1 VPLPRG
7 ERGEKEKRKPGDAT
21 PLCSVAYYV
30 RARGIDRA
38 RRINRTEE
46 ESTAWRRVMEPALV
60 VIAAVGFVGGVLF
73 LLLVWMMAYTIL
85 YGHRPGERR

>member
-1 VPLPRG
+1 M
-7 ERGEKEKRKPGDAT
+7 
-21 PLCSVAYYV
+21 
-30 RARGIDRA
+30 
-38 RRINRTEE
+38 
-46 ESTAWRRVMEPALV
+46 RVMEPALV